1 MLRSSQRQNMKIIVP
16 MAGRGSRLR
25 PHTLT
30 VPKPLIPIAG
40 KPIVHRLVEDIAGVI
55 NQEIEEIAF
64 IIHKDFGKQVEVEL
78 IAIAKKLGAKGT
90 ICYQNEALGTAHAIL
105 CAKESMQGPIVVA
118 YADTLFRAD
127 FSLDTSAD
135 SVIWVKQVED
145 PSAFGVV
152 QLNENNQIVDFVE
165 KPKEYVSD
173 LAIIGI
179 YYFKSGETLRAEL
192 QYLLDNNV
200 VKGGEYQ
207 LTDALENMKVKGL
220 KFVPGKVDEWMDCG
234 NKNVTVETNSRLLG
248 FLHAD
253 GENLVDSSVVCENST
268 IIPPCFIGEN
278 VKLINATIGPNV
290 SLGNGCLVQ
299 NATIKNSLVQNQST
313 IKNANLD
320 NAMIGSFAS
329 FDGNFTSISIGDY
342 SVLE

>member
-1 MLRSSQRQNMKIIVP
+1 MKIIVP

-55 NQEIEEIAF
+55 NQDIEEIAF
-64 IIHKDFGKQVEVEL
+64 IIHKDFGNQVPKDL
-78 IAIAKKLGAKGT
+78 IAIAEKLGAKGS
-90 ICYQNEALGTAHAIL
+90 IYYQDEPLGTGHAIMS
-105 CAKESMQGPIVVA
+105 AKESMSGPVVVA

-127 FSLDTSAD
+127 FALDTTAD
-135 SVIWVKQVED
+135 SVIWVKQVDD

-152 QLNENNQIVDFVE
+152 QLNDKNEIVDFVE
-165 KPKEYVSD
+165 KPAEFVSD

-179 YYFKSGETLRAEL
+179 YYFKSGETLRSEL
-192 QYLLDNNV
+192 QYLLDNDIT
-200 VKGGEYQ
+200 KGGEYQ
-207 LTDALENMKVKGL
+207 LTDALENMKQKGM

-234 NKNVTVETNSRLLG
+234 NKNVTVDTNNRMLA

-253 GENLVDSSVVCENST
+253 GENMVADNVVNNNST
-268 IIPPCFIGEN
+268 IIPPCCIAEG
-278 VKLINATIGPNV
+278 VVLTNATVGPNV
-290 SLGNGCLVQ
+290 SLGKGTKVENS
-299 NATIKNSLVQNQST
+299 TIKNSLVQTNS
-313 IKNANLD
+313 IIRNANLD
-320 NAMIGSFAS
+320 NAMIGNHAI
-329 FDGNFTSISIGDY
+329 FDGKFTSISIGDY